1 MSRYRILLAD
11 DDQELAQLLR
21 DLLTRDGFD
30 VVLAHDADT
39 AIAAARNET
48 FDALVLLT
56 PMRAA
61 DGAASKPKACTG
73 SWWRSRPECWVRSIQ
88 AHWSA

>member
-21 DLLTRDGFD
+21 DFLPRDGFD

-48 FDALVLLT
+48 FDALVLEAQPPAQRL
-56 PMRAA
+56 R
-61 DGAASKPKACTG
+61 
-73 SWWRSRPECWVRSIQ
+73 
-88 AHWSA
+88 